1 MRRYNEAMQLSIVIP
16 ALNEAENIVATLAPL
31 QAVRSRGVEVVL
43 ADGGSTDA
51 TRQHAA
57 PLVDRIVESARGRA
71 TQMNA
76 GAKIATGDI
85 LLFLHADS
93 ILPPDVGALIGNG
106 LQSASRT
113 WGRFDVTIDGQ
124 HFFLPVI
131 AWFMNHRSRLTGIAT
146 GDQGLFM
153 TRTAF
158 DAAGGFTDM
167 PLMEDVAMCAALRK
181 TSAPLCLKKKIVTS
195 GRRWEK
201 HGVWRTIFLMW
212 RLRLAYFFG
221 ADPAALHRAYYGK

>member
-1 MRRYNEAMQLSIVIP
+1 MQLSIVIP
-16 ALNEAENIVATLAPL
+16 ALNEAGNIVATLMPL
-31 QAVRSRGVEVVL
+31 QPMRTRGTEVIL
-43 ADGGSTDA
+43 ADGGSADHTPLL
-51 TRQHAA
+51 AA
-57 PLVDRIVESARGRA
+57 PLVDRVIHTRKGRA
-71 TQMNA
+71 AQMNA
-76 GAKIATGDI
+76 GAAIAAGDT

-93 ILPPDVGALIGNG
+93 ILPAEADVLIGNG

-113 WGRFDVTIDGQ
+113 WGRFDVTIKGQ
-124 HFFLPVI
+124 HFFLPVV

-153 TRTAF
+153 TADTF
-158 DAAGGFTDM
+158 TAAGGFAEM
-167 PLMEDVAMCAALRK
+167 PLMEDVAMCVTLRK
-181 TSAPLCLKKKIVTS
+181 AGAPLCVAQKIVTS

-212 RLRLAYFFG
+212 RLRLAYFLG